1 MPASVMSKF
10 KASLDH
16 VLKVKAGTQLGG
28 RKSSLGPI
36 CSVGE
41 IAGERRCQGK
51 KSNLRL
57 FPLPHS
63 LPRALAGEP
72 KSTPPPPWASM
83 LLSHLLQLSH
93 LLHHPLPGVRP
104 GDPSLLVLP
113 YSPGC
118 SGTCYVVKECRDPP
132 SRGLGLKAFPEKPR
146 TLS

>member
-1 MPASVMSKF
+1 MENLLQLQSKF

-104 GDPSLLVLP
+104 GDPRLLVLP
-113 YSPGC
+113 YSPC
-118 SGTCYVVKECRDPP
+118 VLELAMWLKNAEICPP
-132 SRGLGLKAFPEKPR
+132 EGWD
-146 TLS
+146 

>member
-1 MPASVMSKF
+1 MENLLQLQSKF

-63 LPRALAGEP
+63 LPRALAGGL
-72 KSTPPPPWASM
+72 SPPRPRPR
-83 LLSHLLQLSH
+83 
-93 LLHHPLPGVRP
+93 HP
-104 GDPSLLVLP
+104 
-113 YSPGC
+113 C
-118 SGTCYVVKECRDPP
+118 SFLTCYNFPTYSTTRFQVSDLGIPVFWFYLIALAVLELAMWLKNAEIRPP
-132 SRGLGLKAFPEKPR
+132 EGWD
-146 TLS
+146 